1 MCLIESCCIM
11 FKRSSWY
18 GLLLGVA
25 LAGVSLSAQ
34 ADPMSAEDRLE
45 AIRQSLLQ
53 HSMKGPTEVRSA
65 AFIDGSGVLREA
77 SSFVTGMEVRGIRV
91 LAYGRDMDEVQMD
104 SKPLP
109 MGGCK
114 TQTKAGAWHQMSW
127 QLRYAPQLPVAFQF
141 EAQQVAQSIK
151 QQAFRVSQ
159 QSSLWRLMDRQ
170 SPADS
175 YEQLLVGQGEQ
186 HVPWQLIVSI
196 SPSMAAGLPRVSAY
210 DVRWELR
217 SKAQG
222 ASLFVGEQKINID
235 QPRQV
240 PISSKPLSAV
250 VLAQVQA
257 AVVGFVQGMERE
269 LSCRVPQFD
278 VLKLRSDTVRIAGGT
293 ASGLKVGA
301 QMVLTDRQQLPSR
314 ALEPKA
320 FDSLAMAE
328 VVQVSD
334 FYAEL
339 KIKTAH
345 KMSGHGHWVAIPH
358 TP

>member
-1 MCLIESCCIM
+1 
-11 FKRSSWY
+11 
-18 GLLLGVA
+18 
-25 LAGVSLSAQ
+25 
-34 ADPMSAEDRLE
+34 MSAEDRLE

-53 HSMKGPTEVRSA
+53 HAMKGPTEVQSA

-77 SSFVTGMEVRGIRV
+77 SSFVTGMEVRGVRV
-91 LAYGRDMDEVQMD
+91 LAYGRDMDDVQMD

-109 MGGCK
+109 LGGCK
-114 TQTKAGAWHQMSW
+114 MPANAGAWHQLSW

-151 QQAFRVSQ
+151 QQAFKVSQ
-159 QSSLWRLMDRQ
+159 QSRLWRLMDRP

-196 SPSMAAGLPRVSAY
+196 APSMAAGLPRVSAY

-217 SKAQG
+217 SKTQG
-222 ASLFVGEQKINID
+222 ASLFVGDQKINID

-240 PISSKPLSAV
+240 AISSKPLSAV

-257 AVVGFVQGMERE
+257 AVAGFVQGMERE

-278 VLKLRSDTVRIAGGT
+278 VLKVRSDAVRIAGGA
-293 ASGLKVGA
+293 ASGLRVGA

-320 FDSLAMAE
+320 FDSLALGE

-339 KIKTAH
+339 KVKSAH
-345 KMSGHGHWVAIPH
+345 KMSGYGHWVAIPH
-358 TP
+358 SP

>member
-1 MCLIESCCIM
+1 
-11 FKRSSWY
+11 
-18 GLLLGVA
+18 
-25 LAGVSLSAQ
+25 
-34 ADPMSAEDRLE
+34 
-45 AIRQSLLQ
+45 
-53 HSMKGPTEVRSA
+53 
-65 AFIDGSGVLREA
+65 
-77 SSFVTGMEVRGIRV
+77 
-91 LAYGRDMDEVQMD
+91 
-104 SKPLP
+104 
-109 MGGCK
+109 
-114 TQTKAGAWHQMSW
+114 
-127 QLRYAPQLPVAFQF
+127 
-141 EAQQVAQSIK
+141 
-151 QQAFRVSQ
+151 
-159 QSSLWRLMDRQ
+159 
-170 SPADS
+170 
-175 YEQLLVGQGEQ
+175 
-186 HVPWQLIVSI
+186 
-196 SPSMAAGLPRVSAY
+196 
-210 DVRWELR
+210 
-217 SKAQG
+217 
-222 ASLFVGEQKINID
+222 LFVGEQKINID

-240 PISSKPLSAV
+240 PISSKPLSPV

-257 AVVGFVQGMERE
+257 AVVGFVQGMERA

-278 VLKLRSDTVRIAGGT
+278 VLKVRSDAVRIAGGA